1 MIDTHAH
8 INTKQFDNDIKQVI
22 ERANNAGVDK
32 VIVVG
37 MDAYH
42 NQKALELIDTYPNL
56 YASIGIH
63 PTTLKG
69 NVSDLKPLLEH
80 KKVVAI
86 GETGID
92 LHWQTD
98 NLDLQKK
105 YFIEQIELAIAYQLP
120 IIVHTR
126 NSFKEAYECL
136 LPYKG
141 HITGVFHS
149 FSSNLEDAKKAI
161 DLGFYIGISGVVTF
175 KKASELHDIVKHIDL
190 KHMILET
197 DAPYLAPVP
206 HRGSRNEP
214 SYTQYVLKEVAKIKA
229 ISPQFVDEITTKNA
243 NNLFGLEKSSWKK
256 CLKYL

>member
-8 INTKQFDNDIKQVI
+8 INTKQFDYDIKEVI
-22 ERANNAGVDK
+22 KRANDADVDK

-42 NQKALELIDTYPNL
+42 NKKALELIDTYPNL
-56 YASIGIH
+56 YASVGIH

-69 NVSDLKPLLEH
+69 NVSDLKPLLAH
-80 KKVVAI
+80 KKVVAV

-92 LHWQTD
+92 LHWETN
-98 NLDLQKK
+98 NLELQKK
-105 YFIEQIELAIAYQLP
+105 YFIEQIELAIAHQLP

-126 NSFKEAYECL
+126 KSFQEAYDCL

-141 HITGVFHS
+141 QITGVFHS

-161 DLGFYIGISGVVTF
+161 DLGFYIGISGVVAF
-175 KKASELHDIVKHIDL
+175 KKADALHEIVKHIDL

-214 SYTQYVLKEVAKIKA
+214 SYRQYVLKEVAKIKEMD
-229 ISPQFVDEITTKNA
+229 PTVVYVMTTKNA
-243 NNLFGLEKSSWKK
+243 NNLFGLEKSS
-256 CLKYL
+256 